1 MSTENNSDLLFK
13 NSVKILTDLI
23 SFKTISGEDNT
34 ALIDYCD
41 DILKKLGATSFRTYD
56 DEKKRVNLF
65 ATLKAKSSNNKKPI
79 ILSGHTDVVP
89 VSKGWSSDPFTATI
103 KDDKLYGRG
112 SCDMKGFIACTLAYA
127 PIYSKSNLDRDIHFS
142 FTFDEETACIGA
154 PILIEELKRRNI
166 KDGICI
172 VGEPTNMKIIDAH
185 KGCYEYTTHFRGL
198 AGHSSAPHKGVSAV
212 EYASKYVNKLM
223 ELRER
228 LKERE
233 PKDSIFDPP
242 HSTLSIG
249 GIFGGIAHNV
259 IADKCHVNWETRPVV
274 KEDGVFLNQEIDK
287 YVNEVLLP
295 DMKKIFPNASIEKNI
310 IGEIIGFDR
319 KSKSDACELISSLTG
334 DNSRQVVSF
343 GTEAGLFQEIGIS
356 TVVCGPGSIEQAH
369 KIDEFIIL
377 DELKKRVKKDSI
389 FDPPHSTLSIGG
401 IKGGIAH
408 NVIADK
414 CSVEWE
420 TRPVVKD
427 DGEFVTKEIDKY
439 ANEVLLPEMK
449 KVFPDSYI
457 KKEVIGE
464 VVGFNRL
471 DDSEACEFVSNIT
484 GDNSREVVSFGTEAG
499 LFQELG
505 ISTVV
510 CGPGSIEQAH
520 KIDEFIELN
529 EMKKCLKFLEGV
541 KDKSVN

>member
-1 MSTENNSDLLFK
+1 MKNMSTENNLDILFN

-23 SFKTISGEDNT
+23 GFKTISGEDNT

-56 DEKKRVNLF
+56 EEKKRVNLF
-65 ATLKAKSSNNKKPI
+65 STIKAKSSSNKKPI

-103 KDDKLYGRG
+103 REDKLYGRG
-112 SCDMKGFIACTLAYA
+112 SCDMKGFIACALAYA

-185 KGCYEYTTHFRGL
+185 KGCYEYTTYFKGL

-212 EYASKYVNKLM
+212 EYASRYVNKLI
-223 ELRER
+223 ELREK

-242 HSTLSIG
+242 FSTLSIG
-249 GIFGGIAHNV
+249 GVFGGIAHNV
-259 IADKCHVNWETRPVV
+259 IADKCHINWETRPVV
-274 KEDGVFLNQEIDK
+274 KEDGIFLSQEIDK
-287 YVNEVLLP
+287 YANDVLLP
-295 DMKKIFPNASIEKNI
+295 DMKKVFPNSSIEKKI

-319 KSKSDACELISSLTG
+319 KNKSDACELISSLTG

-369 KIDEFIIL
+369 KIDEYVVL
-377 DELKKRVKKDSI
+377 DELKK
-389 FDPPHSTLSIGG
+389 
-401 IKGGIAH
+401 
-408 NVIADK
+408 
-414 CSVEWE
+414 
-420 TRPVVKD
+420 
-427 DGEFVTKEIDKY
+427 
-439 ANEVLLPEMK
+439 
-449 KVFPDSYI
+449 
-457 KKEVIGE
+457 
-464 VVGFNRL
+464 
-471 DDSEACEFVSNIT
+471 
-484 GDNSREVVSFGTEAG
+484 
-499 LFQELG
+499 
-505 ISTVV
+505 
-510 CGPGSIEQAH
+510 
-520 KIDEFIELN
+520 
-529 EMKKCLKFLEGV
+529 CLKLLEGINQ
-541 KDKSVN
+541 KSILD